1 MSDSTES
8 SARFY
13 RIISLVV
20 DVGTQTLL
28 DIFYSKVPKENL
40 LVLFGT
46 PKVKAEFIKLK
57 GKNALTKVQYVK
69 VTAANPDPDTYDISL
84 LTTLL
89 TCQTICGIPL
99 AKKFPPDPSDL
110 SVGADLHR
118 LRELRNEIIGHR
130 NNAQLEVTEFKKFWA
145 DVETVLIRLAKHV
158 GTAEETKIRQMI
170 RKTETGPI
178 EPLHDREKKLLQV
191 FLQWQKE
198 DIEKYQTQ
206 MAEVL
211 NSLENLNIKVDNIK
225 KPTDETDAARSDS
238 EDTLSSLQSQ
248 VVSLVE
254 SFGSIAK
261 QDDVNQIQAN
271 LKNMGDTVQTIVQ
284 TMKTLQQQLDANNR
298 NMEALTQKTQIA
310 APFMFERDGQHVSH
324 PMGNKPKKPKIQSPN
339 AMSEKEILDLS
350 RQIGYEWE
358 QLRIHLDFTEA
369 QGHALKRA
377 YDDDVQ
383 QRIHQMLKSWHDVV
397 VECGENPKMLLAA
410 AFVNASTNY
419 AMAYK
424 LVPRNQFNE
433 NAQAKPATVE
443 RIQEISFSKRGYDQG
458 DGFYYHPGRGPPMP
472 HGGPGSI
479 NMYGGEL
486 RVEGTMAIHSSQ
498 SNQSYNM
505 SSVASDGLDGSG
517 GSSTMSMPPSGSF
530 NVYGGK
536 VAMGAGSNV
545 VIGPPRQSYPAQN
558 FNAPVIRGETQA
570 VQDSGAPSLESLKS
584 TGQPFKKE
592 HDDTLSQTMVLALHE
607 QMKSVGVLISNGN
620 LVGTVFRVGS
630 KYVMTALH
638 VINNVIDPTKT
649 GVSDVAL
656 LDSTDTYINFNESP
670 LTPPMVP
677 YRLKRDFIYNVD
689 LDVAVLEVT
698 NPSNLPMKLNLCKA
712 ESGVTNVSL
721 IGYGHPGQIK
731 KCLDP
736 KCEIVHPNSHRIL
749 SAQAWLQ
756 QNINYF
762 KSALHG
768 IGRNSALVDKGY
780 QGYDQS
786 SKLIF
791 DCYMEHGASGAPA
804 LTNDN
809 ERSVQVV
816 GILTHGLPDFYFSL
830 PELMKPQFPRNYR
843 LEVGAKMKEIFN
855 WINSQSRE
863 IAKDLF
869 GEGVYCM

>member
-1 MSDSTES
+1 MSENSV
-8 SARFY
+8 RFY

-28 DIFYSKVPKENL
+28 DIFYSKVPKEDVS
-40 LVLFGT
+40 VLFGT
-46 PKVKAEFIKLK
+46 REVKAEFIKLK

-99 AKKFPPDPSDL
+99 AKKFPPVSSDL

-145 DVETVLIRLAKHV
+145 DVETVLIRLANHV
-158 GTAEETKIRQMI
+158 GTEEETKIRQMI
-170 RKTETGPI
+170 RDVETGPI

-191 FLQWQKE
+191 FVQWQKE
-198 DIEKYQTQ
+198 DIEKYQTK
-206 MAEVL
+206 MTEVL

-225 KPTDETDAARSDS
+225 KPTDETDAVRSDS

-254 SFGSIAK
+254 SFGNIAK
-261 QDDVNQIQAN
+261 QDDVNHIQAN
-271 LKNMGDTVQTIVQ
+271 LKNMGDTVQTLVH

-310 APFMFERDGQHVSH
+310 VHQPAPFMFERDGQHVSH

-424 LVPRNQFNE
+424 LVPKEKFNE

-443 RIQEISFSKRGYDQG
+443 RIQQISFSKRGYDQG
-458 DGFYYHPGRGPPMP
+458 DGFYYHPGSGSSMP
-472 HGGPGSI
+472 HGGPGSF
-479 NMYGGEL
+479 NVYGGDV
-486 RVEGTMAIHSSQ
+486 RVEGTVAIHSSH

-505 SSVASDGLDGSG
+505 NSVASDGLDGSG
-517 GSSTMSMPPSGSF
+517 SSSTMSMPPSGSF
-530 NVYGGK
+530 NVFGGK
-536 VAMGAGSNV
+536 VAMGAGSNF
-545 VIGPPRQSYPAQN
+545 VIGPPGQSYPAQN
-558 FNAPVIRGETQA
+558 FNPPVIRGETQA
-570 VQDSGAPSLESLKS
+570 VQDSGASSMGSLKS
-584 TGQPFKKE
+584 AGQPFKKAV
-592 HDDTLSQTMVLALHE
+592 DDTLSQTMVLALHE
-607 QMKSVGVLISNGN
+607 QMKSVGVLISGGN

-630 KYVMTALH
+630 RSVMTALH
-638 VINNVIDPTKT
+638 VINKIIDPSGT
-649 GVSDVAL
+649 GAADVGQL
-656 LDSTDTYINFNESP
+656 ESTDTYINFNESP

-677 YRLKRDFIYNVD
+677 YRLMRNFIFSVD
-689 LDVAVLEVT
+689 LDVAVLEIS
-698 NPSNLPMKLNLCKA
+698 NPSNLPMKLNLSKT

-756 QNINYF
+756 QNRDYF

-768 IGRNSALVDKGY
+768 IGRDPALVDKGY

-830 PELMKPQFPRNYR
+830 PELIKPQFPKNYR
-843 LEVGAKMKEIFN
+843 LEVGAKMKDIFD
-855 WINSQSRE
+855 WINSQPE
-863 IAKDLF
+863 DIAKDLF
-869 GEGVYCM
+869 N

>member
-1 MSDSTES
+1 MSENSV
-8 SARFY
+8 RFY

-28 DIFYSKVPKENL
+28 DIFYSKVPKEDVS
-40 LVLFGT
+40 VLFGT
-46 PKVKAEFIKLK
+46 REVKAEFIKLK

-99 AKKFPPDPSDL
+99 AKKFPPVSSDL

-145 DVETVLIRLAKHV
+145 DVETVLIRLANHV
-158 GTAEETKIRQMI
+158 GTEEETKIRQMI
-170 RKTETGPI
+170 RDVETGPI

-191 FLQWQKE
+191 FVQWQKE
-198 DIEKYQTQ
+198 DIEKYQTK
-206 MAEVL
+206 MTEVL

-225 KPTDETDAARSDS
+225 KPTDETDAVRSDS

-254 SFGSIAK
+254 SFGNIAK
-261 QDDVNQIQAN
+261 QDDVNHIQAN
-271 LKNMGDTVQTIVQ
+271 LKNMGDTVQTLVH

-310 APFMFERDGQHVSH
+310 VHQPAPFMFERDGQHVSH

-424 LVPRNQFNE
+424 LVPKEKFNE

-443 RIQEISFSKRGYDQG
+443 RIQQISFSKRGYDQG
-458 DGFYYHPGRGPPMP
+458 DGFYYHPGSGSSMP
-472 HGGPGSI
+472 HGGPGS
-479 NMYGGEL
+479 
-486 RVEGTMAIHSSQ
+486 
-498 SNQSYNM
+498 
-505 SSVASDGLDGSG
+505 
-517 GSSTMSMPPSGSF
+517 F
-530 NVYGGK
+530 NVYGGDVRVEGT
-536 VAMGAGSNV
+536 VAIHSSHSN
-545 VIGPPRQSYPAQN
+545 QSYS
-558 FNAPVIRGETQA
+558 ETQA
-570 VQDSGAPSLESLKS
+570 VQDSGASSMGSLKS
-584 TGQPFKKE
+584 AGQPFKKAV
-592 HDDTLSQTMVLALHE
+592 DDTLSQTMVLALHE
-607 QMKSVGVLISNGN
+607 QMKSVGVLISGGN

-630 KYVMTALH
+630 RSVMTALH
-638 VINNVIDPTKT
+638 VINKIIDPSGT
-649 GVSDVAL
+649 GAADVGQL
-656 LDSTDTYINFNESP
+656 ESTDTYINFNESP

-677 YRLKRDFIYNVD
+677 YRLMRNFIFSVD
-689 LDVAVLEVT
+689 LDVAVLEIS
-698 NPSNLPMKLNLCKA
+698 NPSNLPMKLNLSKT

-756 QNINYF
+756 QNRDYF

-768 IGRNSALVDKGY
+768 IGRDPALVDKGY

-830 PELMKPQFPRNYR
+830 PELIKPQFPKNYR
-843 LEVGAKMKEIFN
+843 LEVGAKMKDIFD
-855 WINSQSRE
+855 WINSQPE
-863 IAKDLF
+863 DIAKDLF
-869 GEGVYCM
+869 N